1 MNPPNKANS
10 TTQKA
15 ARLISDVGRGTNMN
29 EDEYKDFVAKAN
41 SGALLIGI
49 DRATARQ
56 FYMDIPLSKIEEE
69 TGEAPYFQKMIVWSA
84 YLAAPIALLASF
96 ALAVFALRW
105 WAAIA
110 IPLSVVVYFV
120 YSAQSSMP
128 SRGMLGISL
137 LLALASGIFFTDFFN
152 LPFVTW
158 YAFSIVLALWA
169 SRLVYCAST
178 ALLRAF
184 VLRNIRAFEF
194 MAEHIHMRE
203 AGN

>member
-1 MNPPNKANS
+1 MNK
-10 TTQKA
+10 
-15 ARLISDVGRGTNMN
+15 
-29 EDEYKDFVAKAN
+29 DEYKDLVTKTN

-49 DRATARQ
+49 DRAIARK
-56 FYMDIPLSKIEEE
+56 FYTDIPLSKIEAE
-69 TGEAPYFQKMIVWSA
+69 TGEAPYFEKMIVWSA
-84 YLAAPIALLASF
+84 YLAAPIALLTSF
-96 ALAVFALRW
+96 VLAVFAFRW
-105 WAAIA
+105 WAVLA
-110 IPLSVVVYFV
+110 IPLSIAVYFV
-120 YSAQSSMP
+120 YSGQSSMP

-137 LLALASGIFFTDFFN
+137 LLALASGILFTDFLN

-184 VLRNIRAFEF
+184 VSRNIRAFDF
-194 MAEHIHMRE
+194 MSEHIHMRE